1 MLSEH
6 NWVLSVG
13 TFLPL
18 VGVII
23 MLFLP
28 KADEALTKAVGIITA
43 AATLAVGVFTLI
55 QFDYGRAGE
64 MQFVANHEWISVI
77 KSSYSIGLDGISLPL
92 YFLSMVITLLVMIY
106 SWDHV
111 PSPGNPKAFFILML
125 VLQTGMAGTF
135 ISRDLILFFVF
146 FELVLLPMYFMIGV
160 WGGENRITQV
170 LLVHHVWFGAYVGGL
185 PCVVLQDRC
194 RKFLYSIPH

>member
-55 QFDYGRAGE
+55 QFDYGHAYEGHRSTWHRTA
-64 MQFVANHEWISVI
+64 
-77 KSSYSIGLDGISLPL
+77 LP
-92 YFLSMVITLLVMIY
+92 
-106 SWDHV
+106 
-111 PSPGNPKAFFILML
+111 
-125 VLQTGMAGTF
+125 
-135 ISRDLILFFVF
+135 R
-146 FELVLLPMYFMIGV
+146 GV
-160 WGGENRITQV
+160 RG
-170 LLVHHVWFGAYVGGL
+170 
-185 PCVVLQDRC
+185 VVRSHGHFAPPFAARC
-194 RKFLYSIPH
+194 RGRRRKMCLVP